1 MEMAI
6 GGWWPYHAGHGSSQA
21 RAPAGR
27 TARTRRGVRPDA
39 CATRSGGGD
48 RPDHGPGTGIHR
60 SRRRLDRGAGGRRP
74 GGPPADGQRAGQRGR
89 RAGRT
94 RGCGAGREGDADPP
108 PELGQRLLHRPEPA
122 GAVPQP
128 CPGGTAARDDRG
140 ADRPQWTVVRR
151 AVRGKPRRRRVRRAD
166 RPGAGTHRGTG
177 RHRPGG
183 RRAGPARRRGRRPRG
198 APPAR
203 PGTARH
209 GRRDA
214 VHAAGRDPPARP
226 RAGPGPAVARPGQ
239 RDGTAGGRGGRG
251 AARVAAGTARGAG
264 GGRAGRRAARALPG
278 VHRPFRGTRAYPDA
292 HRPAGPAAV
301 PDPGARRLRPGGAAE
316 RGEALA
322 GQFRRGER
330 VRAARRGRGQRQRR
344 RGRAAA
350 GVRRPGRTGHRGGR
364 RAAGSGRRY
373 RDPRPRRG
381 RRSDGAGVA
390 AEVIHVLVVD
400 DHPIVLDGVTLAL
413 HNTSWLRVAGY
424 ARSGKEAIAALRTLR
439 PDVVLLDLRLPDML
453 GPEAVQ
459 ALRAGDPAVKVI
471 MFTAYP
477 DHAALDAAL
486 AAGAHGVVVKDSE
499 PAELVD
505 VIARVLAGERVGSV
519 DGSVGTALNGKLR
532 EHGLTRRE
540 YDILRRVA
548 MGETNPEIAAALG
561 LTRNTV
567 KTYLQRT
574 LEKLGA
580 RNRVEALS
588 RASQLGIL

>member
-1 MEMAI
+1 M
-6 GGWWPYHAGHGSSQA
+6 
-21 RAPAGR
+21 
-27 TARTRRGVRPDA
+27 
-39 CATRSGGGD
+39 
-48 RPDHGPGTGIHR
+48 
-60 SRRRLDRGAGGRRP
+60 
-74 GGPPADGQRAGQRGR
+74 
-89 RAGRT
+89 
-94 RGCGAGREGDADPP
+94 
-108 PELGQRLLHRPEPA
+108 
-122 GAVPQP
+122 
-128 CPGGTAARDDRG
+128 
-140 ADRPQWTVVRR
+140 
-151 AVRGKPRRRRVRRAD
+151 
-166 RPGAGTHRGTG
+166 
-177 RHRPGG
+177 
-183 RRAGPARRRGRRPRG
+183 
-198 APPAR
+198 
-203 PGTARH
+203 
-209 GRRDA
+209 
-214 VHAAGRDPPARP
+214 
-226 RAGPGPAVARPGQ
+226 
-239 RDGTAGGRGGRG
+239 
-251 AARVAAGTARGAG
+251 
-264 GGRAGRRAARALPG
+264 
-278 VHRPFRGTRAYPDA
+278 
-292 HRPAGPAAV
+292 
-301 PDPGARRLRPGGAAE
+301 
-316 RGEALA
+316 
-322 GQFRRGER
+322 
-330 VRAARRGRGQRQRR
+330 
-344 RGRAAA
+344 
-350 GVRRPGRTGHRGGR
+350 
-364 RAAGSGRRY
+364 
-373 RDPRPRRG
+373 
-381 RRSDGAGVA
+381 
-390 AEVIHVLVVD
+390 IHVLVVD
-400 DHPIVLDGVTLAL
+400 DHPIVLDGATLAL